1 MEVYIRMKD
10 KCGLENAV
18 THTLLA
24 MTLVYAGGMS
34 AADAANV
41 NEVTGNSASG
51 AIIKEN
57 QTLSDTSLF
66 GWKYDDVTAATGG
79 SVTLNNADIFI
90 GSSLTGLKGVYGG
103 YSAGGASTGNSVSV
117 SGYKHNT
124 PFGNSIIYGGYAGS
138 GAADGNKITFSNSKS
153 SGSLYGGWGKV
164 GDVKNSVVTITDSTI
179 SSNVCGGHTNV
190 GTASNNEVQIT
201 NSEISYV
208 VVGGEIFTESANAN
222 GAATN
227 NKVTLINS
235 SANIAYGGRVGGVFY
250 IATGDTSANGIGDA
264 TSNTLTIESL
274 KSGSAIDLEQIYG
287 GTVIGKGS
295 ANGNKVI
302 LGKTGAG
309 AVSMTDVQRLYG
321 GGSKI
326 GSSSLK
332 GGDANNN
339 TIEIKG
345 NVTLGLSNTS
355 SGGTTIYGGYAAA
368 GEASGNKITVDQ
380 GATVKAYFI
389 YGGNSSSSSDSGLS
403 LTKNNQVII
412 SGDVTVGNSIAGGF
426 ATGKSGVAGSVAQ
439 GNKVEVTVGGK
450 VTGPIRGGISGY
462 GSANENTVNVAGT
475 VTGALVGGW
484 SNNLGSGVGTA
495 NSNTVTVS
503 GTVGDNIMGGY
514 SVKGGADSNRL
525 EITGN
530 VTGYTYGGYAGGSR
544 TTDNASRN
552 TVSIGNGGTVG
563 GNIIG
568 GVSAKGSADNNTVQT
583 QGSGNLGGSVYGGQT
598 TAAAGSAN
606 GNTVELGIGRTVGGV
621 VYGGY
626 AKGDGSTSGSASGN
640 KVIVSGTVNSTATQ
654 YTGTVF
660 GGYALTGTADNNE
673 VTISGGTIA
682 SQVMGGYSS
691 TGAFGSGSA
700 SSNTVKIIN
709 GSTVSSDIYGGYTG
723 MGNANSNSILI
734 ESGTIGGDIYGGHT
748 GYGTANNNSI
758 TIRGAVDMSGRTIYG
773 GDSSSGNAKT
783 GNTLRFEN
791 TGGNIKAIKNIDVLG
806 VSALSDNSKVLTITN
821 GVADD
826 LANTTVKLVASDSGL
841 RVGQQITLVQANS
854 GVIVGTTTLDQATLK
869 KNTNAFISYDFEE
882 VAGLSD
888 KIAVVV
894 TGKEADTANARALA
908 ESRIAGVALLNQS
921 SDLLIDQGFGA
932 VKFNGE
938 DVVKDTYGFAIT
950 GGSSIRY
957 NTGSFVKA
965 NGFSLIA
972 GLAQKTTVDNGV
984 WHWGAFFENGH
995 SNYSTH
1001 NDGVDGA
1008 VRGDGDAT
1016 YNGGG
1021 ILARFDSASGM
1032 YGEASMRA
1040 GSIKNKFGG
1049 FAYNGGIG
1057 SYEDRSTYYGAYLGL
1072 GQQRQLSKNTSLDIY
1087 GKYFY
1092 THQQGSDF
1100 EVLGEQVTTAAVKSS
1115 RMQLGGRLTKQV
1127 TAEVSYY
1134 GGVAWEYEF
1143 DGAADMAVAGADL
1156 AAPSLKGSSGIV
1168 EMGIR
1173 LKPSKTDKITL
1184 DLGAQGHFG
1193 KRRGFSGG
1201 LQINYSF

>member
-1 MEVYIRMKD
+1 
-10 KCGLENAV
+10 
-18 THTLLA
+18 
-24 MTLVYAGGMS
+24 
-34 AADAANV
+34 
-41 NEVTGNSASG
+41 
-51 AIIKEN
+51 
-57 QTLSDTSLF
+57 
-66 GWKYDDVTAATGG
+66 
-79 SVTLNNADIFI
+79 
-90 GSSLTGLKGVYGG
+90 
-103 YSAGGASTGNSVSV
+103 
-117 SGYKHNT
+117 
-124 PFGNSIIYGGYAGS
+124 
-138 GAADGNKITFSNSKS
+138 
-153 SGSLYGGWGKV
+153 
-164 GDVKNSVVTITDSTI
+164 
-179 SSNVCGGHTNV
+179 
-190 GTASNNEVQIT
+190 
-201 NSEISYV
+201 
-208 VVGGEIFTESANAN
+208 
-222 GAATN
+222 
-227 NKVTLINS
+227 
-235 SANIAYGGRVGGVFY
+235 
-250 IATGDTSANGIGDA
+250 
-264 TSNTLTIESL
+264 
-274 KSGSAIDLEQIYG
+274 
-287 GTVIGKGS
+287 
-295 ANGNKVI
+295 
-302 LGKTGAG
+302 
-309 AVSMTDVQRLYG
+309 MTDVQRLYG

-426 ATGKSGVAGSVAQ
+426 ANGKSGVTGSVAQ

-450 VTGPIRGGISGY
+450 VTGAIRGGISAY

-475 VTGALVGGW
+475 VTGMVTGGHA
-484 SNNLGSGVGTA
+484 NGSGNNAGTA
-495 NSNTVTVS
+495 NSNQITVS
-503 GTVGDNIMGGY
+503 GTAGNAVVGGW
-514 SVKGGADSNRL
+514 SVAGSAQANRI
-525 EITGN
+525 EITGTAT
-530 VTGYTYGGYAGGSR
+530 VTGA
-544 TTDNASRN
+544 
-552 TVSIGNGGTVG
+552 
-563 GNIIG
+563 
-568 GVSAKGSADNNTVQT
+568 
-583 QGSGNLGGSVYGGQT
+583 
-598 TAAAGSAN
+598 
-606 GNTVELGIGRTVGGV
+606 
-621 VYGGY
+621 
-626 AKGDGSTSGSASGN
+626 
-640 KVIVSGTVNSTATQ
+640 
-654 YTGTVF
+654 
-660 GGYALTGTADNNE
+660 
-673 VTISGGTIA
+673 
-682 SQVMGGYSS
+682 
-691 TGAFGSGSA
+691 
-700 SSNTVKIIN
+700 
-709 GSTVSSDIYGGYTG
+709 IYGGYTG

-758 TIRGAVDMSGRTIYG
+758 TIRGAVDLSGRTIYG

-806 VSALSDNSKVLTITN
+806 VSALADNSKVLTITN
-821 GVADD
+821 GAADD

-854 GVIVGTTTLDQATLK
+854 GVITGTTILDQATLK
-869 KNTNAFISYDFEE
+869 KNTNAFIRYDFEE

-938 DVVKDTYGFAIT
+938 DVVKDTYGFAIM

-984 WHWGAFFENGH
+984 WHLGAFFENGH

-1021 ILARFDSASGM
+1021 ILARFDSAGGM

-1049 FAYNGGIG
+1049 FAYNGGTG

-1201 LQINYSF
+1201 PQINYSF

>member
-1 MEVYIRMKD
+1 MGRQKELK
-10 KCGLENAV
+10 
-18 THTLLA
+18 LA
-24 MTLVYAGGMS
+24 MVVGCILTSSNAW
-34 AADAANV
+34 AADI
-41 NEVTGNSASG
+41 TGNSSSGSASLS
-51 AIIKEN
+51 N
-57 QTLSDTSLF
+57 QTQNSGGVY
-66 GWKYDDVTAATGG
+66 GWKYDDTSVATGG
-79 SVTLNNADIFI
+79 SVTLTNADVSY
-90 GSSLTGLKGVYGG
+90 SSGGTAPKGVFGGYAANAAAQNNTVSITGTNVSVGFAFANCSIYGG
-103 YSAGGASTGNSVSV
+103 YS
-117 SGYKHNT
+117 
-124 PFGNSIIYGGYAGS
+124 GS
-138 GAADGNKITFSNSKS
+138 GTAAGNTVTLTNAKDTS
-153 SGSLYGGWGKV
+153 SYGGWAVAGDAANNRIIISGGTGTSATGGHSNAGAASGNNVKV
-164 GDVKNSVVTITDSTI
+164 TDS
-179 SSNVCGGHTNV
+179 
-190 GTASNNEVQIT
+190 EIT
-201 NSEISYV
+201 YR
-208 VVGGEIFTESANAN
+208 VVGGEIFTDGAVATGSASGNSVELVN
-222 GAATN
+222 SVTN
-227 NKVTLINS
+227 TVH
-235 SANIAYGGRVGGVFY
+235 GGRVGGVWY
-250 IATGDTSANGIGDA
+250 VNSDDSSASAKGDA
-264 TSNTLTIESL
+264 TNNTVTIESL
-274 KSGSAIDLEQIYG
+274 KTSAGSVKLEYVYG
-287 GTVIGKGS
+287 GTVVGQGS

-309 AVSMTDVQRLYG
+309 TVSMTDVKQLYG
-321 GGSKI
+321 GGAI
-326 GSSSLK
+326 NGSSSLK
-332 GGDANNN
+332 GGTANNN

-345 NVTLGLSNTS
+345 NVTLGLTNTGQ
-355 SGGTTIYGGYAAA
+355 GGTTILGGSAFA

-380 GATVKAYFI
+380 GATVKAYYI
-389 YGGNSSSSSDSGLS
+389 YGGYSDKKAASGIS
-403 LTKNNQVII
+403 QAKNNQVII
-412 SGDVTVGNSIAGGF
+412 SGDVTVGNSISGGF
-426 ATGKSGVAGSVAQ
+426 ASGKSGTAGSVAQ
-439 GNKVEVTVGGK
+439 GNKIEVTVGGK
-450 VTGPIRGGISGY
+450 VTGAIRGGISGY

-475 VTGALVGGW
+475 VTGMVTGGHA
-484 SNNLGSGVGTA
+484 NGSGNNAGTA
-495 NSNTVTVS
+495 NSNQITVS
-503 GTVGDNIMGGY
+503 GTAGDAVVGGWSVGG
-514 SVKGGADSNRL
+514 SAQANRI
-525 EITGN
+525 EITGTAT
-530 VTGYTYGGYAGGSR
+530 VTGAIYGGYAGG
-544 TTDNASRN
+544 
-552 TVSIGNGGTVG
+552 G
-563 GNIIG
+563 
-568 GVSAKGSADNNTVQT
+568 
-583 QGSGNLGGSVYGGQT
+583 
-598 TAAAGSAN
+598 
-606 GNTVELGIGRTVGGV
+606 
-621 VYGGY
+621 
-626 AKGDGSTSGSASGN
+626 
-640 KVIVSGTVNSTATQ
+640 
-654 YTGTVF
+654 
-660 GGYALTGTADNNE
+660 
-673 VTISGGTIA
+673 
-682 SQVMGGYSS
+682 
-691 TGAFGSGSA
+691 
-700 SSNTVKIIN
+700 SSNV
-709 GSTVSSDIYGGYTG
+709 D
-723 MGNANSNSILI
+723 SNSILI
-734 ESGTIGGDIYGGHT
+734 EGSSIGGDIYGGYT
-748 GYGTANNNSI
+748 AGSGNANNNSI
-758 TIRGAVDMSGRTIYG
+758 TIRGAVDLSNRTIYG
-773 GDSSSGNAKT
+773 GSSNSGNAKT

-806 VSALSDNSKVLTITN
+806 VSALSDNSKALTITN
-821 GVADD
+821 GAADD
-826 LANTTVKLVASDSGL
+826 LANTTVRLIAADDGL
-841 RVGQQITLVQANS
+841 QVGKQITLLTANA
-854 GVIVGTTTLDQATLK
+854 GVITNSTALDQSSLK
-869 KNTNAFISYDFEE
+869 KSSNKFISYDFEE
-882 VAGLSD
+882 VKGQSD
-888 KIAVVV
+888 KIVVTV

-908 ESRIAGVALLNQS
+908 ESRAAGVALLNQS

-1021 ILARFDSASGM
+1021 ILARFESAGGM

-1127 TAEVSYY
+1127 TADVSYY

>member
-1 MEVYIRMKD
+1 MGRQKELK
-10 KCGLENAV
+10 
-18 THTLLA
+18 LA
-24 MTLVYAGGMS
+24 MVVGCILTSSNAW
-34 AADAANV
+34 AADI
-41 NEVTGNSASG
+41 TGNSSSGSASLS
-51 AIIKEN
+51 N
-57 QTLSDTSLF
+57 QTQNSGGVY
-66 GWKYDDVTAATGG
+66 GWKYDDTSAATGG
-79 SVTLNNADIFI
+79 SVTLTNADVSYSS
-90 GSSLTGLKGVYGG
+90 GSSASPKGVFGG
-103 YSAGGASTGNSVSV
+103 YAANAAAQNNTVSITGTVASGGYAFANCS
-117 SGYKHNT
+117 
-124 PFGNSIIYGGYAGS
+124 IYGGYAGS
-138 GAADGNKITFSNSKS
+138 GTAAGNTVTLTNAKDTS
-153 SGSLYGGWGKV
+153 SYGGWAVAGDAANNKIIISGGTGTSATGGHSNAGAASGNNVKV
-164 GDVKNSVVTITDSTI
+164 TDS
-179 SSNVCGGHTNV
+179 
-190 GTASNNEVQIT
+190 
-201 NSEISYV
+201 EIEYR
-208 VVGGEIFTESANAN
+208 VVGGEIFTGSAP
-222 GAATN
+222 GTTATGSASGN
-227 NKVTLINS
+227 SIEIVNSVTNTVH
-235 SANIAYGGRVGGVFY
+235 GGRVGGVFY
-250 IATGDTSANGIGDA
+250 IATGDTNASAKGDA
-264 TSNTLTIESL
+264 ANNTVTIESL
-274 KSGSAIDLEQIYG
+274 KTSTGSVKLEYVYG
-287 GTVIGKGS
+287 GTVVGQGS

-309 AVSMTDVQRLYG
+309 TVSMTDVKQLYG

-426 ATGKSGVAGSVAQ
+426 ANGKSGVTGSVAQ

-450 VTGPIRGGISGY
+450 VTGAIRGGISAY

-475 VTGALVGGW
+475 VTGMVTGGHA
-484 SNNLGSGVGTA
+484 NGSGNNAGTA
-495 NSNTVTVS
+495 NSNQITVS
-503 GTVGDNIMGGY
+503 GTAGNAVVGGWSAAG
-514 SVKGGADSNRL
+514 SAQANRI
-525 EITGN
+525 EITGTAT
-530 VTGYTYGGYAGGSR
+530 VTGTIYGGYAGG
-544 TTDNASRN
+544 
-552 TVSIGNGGTVG
+552 G
-563 GNIIG
+563 
-568 GVSAKGSADNNTVQT
+568 
-583 QGSGNLGGSVYGGQT
+583 
-598 TAAAGSAN
+598 
-606 GNTVELGIGRTVGGV
+606 
-621 VYGGY
+621 
-626 AKGDGSTSGSASGN
+626 
-640 KVIVSGTVNSTATQ
+640 
-654 YTGTVF
+654 
-660 GGYALTGTADNNE
+660 
-673 VTISGGTIA
+673 
-682 SQVMGGYSS
+682 
-691 TGAFGSGSA
+691 
-700 SSNTVKIIN
+700 SSNV
-709 GSTVSSDIYGGYTG
+709 D
-723 MGNANSNSILI
+723 SNSILI
-734 ESGTIGGDIYGGHT
+734 ESGTIGGDIYGGYNA
-748 GYGTANNNSI
+748 GSGNANNNSI
-758 TIRGAVDMSGRTIYG
+758 TIRGAVDLSNRTIYG
-773 GDSSSGNAKT
+773 GSSSSGNAKT

-806 VSALSDNSKVLTITN
+806 VSALADNSKALTITN
-821 GVADD
+821 GAADD

-854 GVIVGTTTLDQATLK
+854 GVITSTTILDQATLK
-869 KNTNAFISYDFEE
+869 KNTNAFIRYDFEE

-938 DVVKDTYGFAIT
+938 GVAKDTYGFAIM

-984 WHWGAFFENGH
+984 WHLGAFFENGH

-1115 RMQLGGRLTKQV
+1115 RMQIGGRLTKQV
-1127 TAEVSYY
+1127 TADVSYY

-1173 LKPSKTDKITL
+1173 LKPSKTGKITL

>member
-1 MEVYIRMKD
+1 MGKKMGRQKELK
-10 KCGLENAV
+10 
-18 THTLLA
+18 LA
-24 MTLVYAGGMS
+24 MVVGCILTSSNAW
-34 AADAANV
+34 AADI
-41 NEVTGNSASG
+41 TGNSSSGSASLS
-51 AIIKEN
+51 N
-57 QTLSDTSLF
+57 QTQNSGGVYGL
-66 GWKYDDVTAATGG
+66 KYDDTSAATGG
-79 SVTLNNADIFI
+79 SVTLTNADVSY
-90 GSSLTGLKGVYGG
+90 GSGGTAPKGVFGG
-103 YSAGGASTGNSVSV
+103 YAANAAAQNNTVSITGTNVSV
-117 SGYKHNT
+117 GYAFANC
-124 PFGNSIIYGGYAGS
+124 SIYGGYAGS
-138 GAADGNKITFSNSKS
+138 GTAAGNTVTLTNAKDTS
-153 SGSLYGGWGKV
+153 SYGGWAVAGDAANNKIIISGGTGTSATGGHSNAGAASGNNVKV
-164 GDVKNSVVTITDSTI
+164 TDS
-179 SSNVCGGHTNV
+179 
-190 GTASNNEVQIT
+190 
-201 NSEISYV
+201 EIEYR
-208 VVGGEIFTESANAN
+208 VVGGEIFTGSAP
-222 GAATN
+222 GTTATGSASGN
-227 NKVTLINS
+227 SIELVNSVTNTV
-235 SANIAYGGRVGGVFY
+235 YGGRVGGTFDVS
-250 IATGDTSANGIGDA
+250 TGDSSAVAEGDV
-264 TSNTLTIESL
+264 TNNTVTIESL
-274 KSGSAIDLEQIYG
+274 KTNAGSVKLEQVYG

-426 ATGKSGVAGSVAQ
+426 ANGKSGVTGSVAQ

-450 VTGPIRGGISGY
+450 VTGAIRGGISAY

-475 VTGALVGGW
+475 VTGMVTGGHA
-484 SNNLGSGVGTA
+484 NGSGNNAGTA
-495 NSNTVTVS
+495 NSNQITVS
-503 GTVGDNIMGGY
+503 GTAGNAVVGGW
-514 SVKGGADSNRL
+514 SVAGSAQANRI
-525 EITGN
+525 EITGTAT
-530 VTGYTYGGYAGGSR
+530 VTGAIYGGYAGG
-544 TTDNASRN
+544 
-552 TVSIGNGGTVG
+552 G
-563 GNIIG
+563 
-568 GVSAKGSADNNTVQT
+568 
-583 QGSGNLGGSVYGGQT
+583 
-598 TAAAGSAN
+598 
-606 GNTVELGIGRTVGGV
+606 
-621 VYGGY
+621 
-626 AKGDGSTSGSASGN
+626 
-640 KVIVSGTVNSTATQ
+640 
-654 YTGTVF
+654 
-660 GGYALTGTADNNE
+660 
-673 VTISGGTIA
+673 
-682 SQVMGGYSS
+682 
-691 TGAFGSGSA
+691 
-700 SSNTVKIIN
+700 SSNV
-709 GSTVSSDIYGGYTG
+709 D
-723 MGNANSNSILI
+723 SNSILI
-734 ESGTIGGDIYGGHT
+734 ESGTIGGDIYGGYT
-748 GYGTANNNSI
+748 GGSGNANNNSI
-758 TIRGAVDMSGRTIYG
+758 TIRGAVDLSNRTIYG
-773 GDSSSGNAKT
+773 GSSSSGNAKT

-806 VSALSDNSKVLTITN
+806 VSALADNSKVLTITN
-821 GVADD
+821 GTSGD
-826 LANTTVKLVASDSGL
+826 LANTTVRLIAADDGL
-841 RVGQQITLVQANS
+841 QVGKQITLLTANS
-854 GVIVGTTTLDQATLK
+854 DVITNTTALDQSSLK
-869 KNTNAFISYDFEE
+869 KSSNKFISYDFEE
-882 VAGLSD
+882 VKGLSNQ
-888 KIAVVV
+888 IAVTV

-908 ESRIAGVALLNQS
+908 ESRAAGVALLNQS

-938 DVVKDTYGFAIT
+938 GVAKDTYGFAIM

-984 WHWGAFFENGH
+984 WHLGAFFENGH

-1115 RMQLGGRLTKQV
+1115 RMQIGGRLTKQV
-1127 TAEVSYY
+1127 TADVSYY

>member
-1 MEVYIRMKD
+1 MKD

-1057 SYEDRSTYYGAYLGL
+1057 SYDDRSTYYGAYLGL

>member
-1 MEVYIRMKD
+1 MGRQKELK
-10 KCGLENAV
+10 
-18 THTLLA
+18 LA
-24 MTLVYAGGMS
+24 MVVGCILTSSNAW
-34 AADAANV
+34 AADI
-41 NEVTGNSASG
+41 TGNSSSGSASLS
-51 AIIKEN
+51 N
-57 QTLSDTSLF
+57 QTQNSGGVY
-66 GWKYDDVTAATGG
+66 GWKYDDTSAATGG
-79 SVTLNNADIFI
+79 SVTLTNADVSYSS
-90 GSSLTGLKGVYGG
+90 GSSASPKGV
-103 YSAGGASTGNSVSV
+103 
-117 SGYKHNT
+117 
-124 PFGNSIIYGGYAGS
+124 FGGYAANNKIIISGGTGTS
-138 GAADGNKITFSNSKS
+138 ATGGHSNAGAASGNNV
-153 SGSLYGGWGKV
+153 KV
-164 GDVKNSVVTITDSTI
+164 TDS
-179 SSNVCGGHTNV
+179 
-190 GTASNNEVQIT
+190 
-201 NSEISYV
+201 EIEYR
-208 VVGGEIFTESANAN
+208 VVGGEIFTGSAPETT
-222 GAATN
+222 ATGSASGN
-227 NKVTLINS
+227 SIEIVNSVTNTV
-235 SANIAYGGRVGGVFY
+235 YGGRVGGTFDVS
-250 IATGDTSANGIGDA
+250 TGDSSAVAEGDA
-264 TSNTLTIESL
+264 TNNTVTIESL
-274 KSGSAIDLEQIYG
+274 KTSAGSVKLEQVYG

-426 ATGKSGVAGSVAQ
+426 ANGKSGVTGSVAQ

-450 VTGPIRGGISGY
+450 VTGAIRGGISAY

-495 NSNTVTVS
+495 NSNTV
-503 GTVGDNIMGGY
+503 
-514 SVKGGADSNRL
+514 
-525 EITGN
+525 
-530 VTGYTYGGYAGGSR
+530 
-544 TTDNASRN
+544 
-552 TVSIGNGGTVG
+552 SIGNGGTVG
-563 GNIIG
+563 DNVIG
-568 GVSAKGSADNNTVQT
+568 GVSVKGNADNNTVQI

-606 GNTVELGIGRTVGGV
+606 GNTVELSTGRTVGGV

-660 GGYALTGTADNNE
+660 GGYALTGVADNNE

-682 SQVMGGYSS
+682 SQVIGGYSS
-691 TGAFGSGSA
+691 TGNFSSGSA

-758 TIRGAVDMSGRTIYG
+758 TIRGAVDLSGRTIYG

-806 VSALSDNSKVLTITN
+806 VSALADNSKVLTITN

-938 DVVKDTYGFAIT
+938 GVVKDTYGFATT

-957 NTGSFVKA
+957 NTGSFVKT

-1021 ILARFDSASGM
+1021 ILARFDSAGGM
-1032 YGEASMRA
+1032 YGEASMRS

-1049 FAYNGGIG
+1049 FAYNGGTG

>member
-1 MEVYIRMKD
+1 MGRQKELK
-10 KCGLENAV
+10 
-18 THTLLA
+18 LA
-24 MTLVYAGGMS
+24 MVVGCILTSSNAW
-34 AADAANV
+34 AADI
-41 NEVTGNSASG
+41 TGNSSSGSASLS
-51 AIIKEN
+51 N
-57 QTLSDTSLF
+57 QTQNSGGVY
-66 GWKYDDVTAATGG
+66 GWKYDDTSAATGG
-79 SVTLNNADIFI
+79 SVTLTNADVSY
-90 GSSLTGLKGVYGG
+90 SSSSSASPKGVFGG
-103 YSAGGASTGNSVSV
+103 YAANAAAQNNTVSITGTVASGGYAFANCS
-117 SGYKHNT
+117 
-124 PFGNSIIYGGYAGS
+124 IYGGYAGS
-138 GAADGNKITFSNSKS
+138 GTAAGNTVTLTNAKDTS
-153 SGSLYGGWGKV
+153 SYGGWAVAGDAANNRITISGGTGTSATGGHSNAGAASGNNVKV
-164 GDVKNSVVTITDSTI
+164 TDS
-179 SSNVCGGHTNV
+179 
-190 GTASNNEVQIT
+190 
-201 NSEISYV
+201 EIEYR
-208 VVGGEIFTESANAN
+208 VVGGEIFTDGAVATGSASGNSIELVN
-222 GAATN
+222 SVTN
-227 NKVTLINS
+227 TVH
-235 SANIAYGGRVGGVFY
+235 GGRVGGTFDVS
-250 IATGDTSANGIGDA
+250 TGDSSAVAEGDA
-264 TSNTLTIESL
+264 TNNTVTIESL
-274 KSGSAIDLEQIYG
+274 KTSAGSVKLEQVYG

-450 VTGPIRGGISGY
+450 VTGAIRGGISAY

-475 VTGALVGGW
+475 VTGMVTGGHA
-484 SNNLGSGVGTA
+484 NGSGNNAGTA
-495 NSNTVTVS
+495 NSNQITVS
-503 GTVGDNIMGGY
+503 GTAGNAVVGGW
-514 SVKGGADSNRL
+514 SVAGSAQANRI
-525 EITGN
+525 EITG
-530 VTGYTYGGYAGGSR
+530 
-544 TTDNASRN
+544 
-552 TVSIGNGGTVG
+552 
-563 GNIIG
+563 
-568 GVSAKGSADNNTVQT
+568 
-583 QGSGNLGGSVYGGQT
+583 
-598 TAAAGSAN
+598 TA
-606 GNTVELGIGRTVGGV
+606 
-621 VYGGY
+621 
-626 AKGDGSTSGSASGN
+626 
-640 KVIVSGTVNSTATQ
+640 
-654 YTGTVF
+654 
-660 GGYALTGTADNNE
+660 
-673 VTISGGTIA
+673 
-682 SQVMGGYSS
+682 
-691 TGAFGSGSA
+691 
-700 SSNTVKIIN
+700 
-709 GSTVSSDIYGGYTG
+709 TVSSDIYGGYTG

-758 TIRGAVDMSGRTIYG
+758 TIRGAVNLSGRTIYG
-773 GDSSSGNAKT
+773 GSSNSGNAKT

-806 VSALSDNSKVLTITN
+806 VSALADNSKALTITN
-821 GVADD
+821 GAADD
-826 LANTTVKLVASDSGL
+826 LANTTVRLIAADDGL
-841 RVGQQITLVQANS
+841 QVGKQITLLTANA
-854 GVIVGTTTLDQATLK
+854 GVITNSTALDQSSLK
-869 KNTNAFISYDFEE
+869 KSSNKFISYDFEE
-882 VAGLSD
+882 VKGQSD
-888 KIAVVV
+888 KIVVTV

-908 ESRIAGVALLNQS
+908 ESRAAGVALLNQS

-1021 ILARFDSASGM
+1021 ILARFDSAGGM

-1049 FAYNGGIG
+1049 FAYNGGTG

-1115 RMQLGGRLTKQV
+1115 RMQIGGRLTKQV

-1143 DGAADMAVAGADL
+1143 NGAADMAVAGADL

-1173 LKPSKTDKITL
+1173 LKPSKTGKITL

>member
-1 MEVYIRMKD
+1 MGRQKELK
-10 KCGLENAV
+10 
-18 THTLLA
+18 LA
-24 MTLVYAGGMS
+24 MVVGCILTSSNAW
-34 AADAANV
+34 AADI
-41 NEVTGNSASG
+41 TGNSSSGSASLS
-51 AIIKEN
+51 N
-57 QTLSDTSLF
+57 QMQNSGGVY
-66 GWKYDDVTAATGG
+66 GWKYDDTSAATGG
-79 SVTLNNADIFI
+79 SVTLTNADVSYSS
-90 GSSLTGLKGVYGG
+90 GSSASPKGVFGG
-103 YSAGGASTGNSVSV
+103 YAANAAAQNNTVSITGTVASGGYAFANCS
-117 SGYKHNT
+117 
-124 PFGNSIIYGGYAGS
+124 IYGGYAGS
-138 GAADGNKITFSNSKS
+138 GTAAGNTVTLTNAKDTS
-153 SGSLYGGWGKV
+153 SYGGWAVAGDAANNKIIISGGTGTSATGGHSNAGAASGNNVKV
-164 GDVKNSVVTITDSTI
+164 TDS
-179 SSNVCGGHTNV
+179 
-190 GTASNNEVQIT
+190 
-201 NSEISYV
+201 EIEYR
-208 VVGGEIFTESANAN
+208 VVGGEIFTGSAP
-222 GAATN
+222 GTTATGSASGN
-227 NKVTLINS
+227 SIELVNSVTNTV
-235 SANIAYGGRVGGVFY
+235 YGGRVGGTFDVS
-250 IATGDTSANGIGDA
+250 TGDSSAVAEGDA
-264 TSNTLTIESL
+264 TNNTVTIESL
-274 KSGSAIDLEQIYG
+274 KTSAGSVKLEQVYG

-450 VTGPIRGGISGY
+450 VTGAIRGGISAY

-503 GTVGDNIMGGY
+503 GTAGDNVMGGY
-514 SVKGGADSNRL
+514 SLKGGADSNRL
-525 EITGN
+525 EITGS

-544 TTDNASRN
+544 TTDNASQN
-552 TVSIGNGGTVG
+552 TVSIGNSGTVG
-563 GNIIG
+563 DNVIG
-568 GVSAKGSADNNTVQT
+568 GVSVKGNADNNTVQI

-606 GNTVELGIGRTVGGV
+606 GNTVELSTGRTVGGV

-660 GGYALTGTADNNE
+660 GGYALTGTADSNE

-691 TGAFGSGSA
+691 TGTFGSGSA

-723 MGNANSNSILI
+723 MGNAN
-734 ESGTIGGDIYGGHT
+734 
-748 GYGTANNNSI
+748 NNSI
-758 TIRGAVDMSGRTIYG
+758 TIRGAVDLSGRTIYG

-806 VSALSDNSKVLTITN
+806 VSALADNSKVLTITN
-821 GVADD
+821 GAADD
-826 LANTTVKLVASDSGL
+826 LANTTVRLIAADDGL
-841 RVGQQITLVQANS
+841 QVGKQITLVQANS

-938 DVVKDTYGFAIT
+938 GVVKDTYGFATT

-984 WHWGAFFENGH
+984 WHLGAFFENGH

-1021 ILARFDSASGM
+1021 ILARFDSAGGM

-1049 FAYNGGIG
+1049 FAYNGGTG
-1057 SYEDRSTYYGAYLGL
+1057 SYEDCSTYYGAYLGL

-1173 LKPSKTDKITL
+1173 LKHSKTDKITL

>member
-1 MEVYIRMKD
+1 MKD

-66 GWKYDDVTAATGG
+66 GWKYDDGTAATGG

-235 SANIAYGGRVGGVFY
+235 SANIAYGGRVGGTFY

-287 GTVIGKGS
+287 GTVVGQGS

-321 GGSKI
+321 GGVKS
-326 GSSSLK
+326 GSGGLK

-450 VTGPIRGGISGY
+450 VTGAIRGGISAY

-475 VTGALVGGW
+475 VTGMVTGGHA
-484 SNNLGSGVGTA
+484 NGSGNNAGTA
-495 NSNTVTVS
+495 NSNQITVS
-503 GTVGDNIMGGY
+503 GTAGNAVVGGWSAAG
-514 SVKGGADSNRL
+514 SAQANRI
-525 EITGN
+525 EITGTAT
-530 VTGYTYGGYAGGSR
+530 VTGAIYGGYAGG
-544 TTDNASRN
+544 
-552 TVSIGNGGTVG
+552 G
-563 GNIIG
+563 
-568 GVSAKGSADNNTVQT
+568 
-583 QGSGNLGGSVYGGQT
+583 
-598 TAAAGSAN
+598 
-606 GNTVELGIGRTVGGV
+606 
-621 VYGGY
+621 
-626 AKGDGSTSGSASGN
+626 
-640 KVIVSGTVNSTATQ
+640 
-654 YTGTVF
+654 
-660 GGYALTGTADNNE
+660 
-673 VTISGGTIA
+673 
-682 SQVMGGYSS
+682 
-691 TGAFGSGSA
+691 
-700 SSNTVKIIN
+700 SSNV
-709 GSTVSSDIYGGYTG
+709 D
-723 MGNANSNSILI
+723 SNSILI
-734 ESGTIGGDIYGGHT
+734 ESGTIGGDIYGGYT
-748 GYGTANNNSI
+748 GGSGNANNNSI
-758 TIRGAVDMSGRTIYG
+758 TIRGAVNLSGRTIYG
-773 GDSSSGNAKT
+773 GSSNSGNAKT

-806 VSALSDNSKVLTITN
+806 VSALSDNSKALTITN
-821 GVADD
+821 GAADD
-826 LANTTVKLVASDSGL
+826 LANTTVRLIAADDGL
-841 RVGQQITLVQANS
+841 QVGKQITLLTANA
-854 GVIVGTTTLDQATLK
+854 GVITNSTALDQSSLK
-869 KNTNAFISYDFEE
+869 KSSNKFISYDFEE
-882 VAGLSD
+882 VKGQSD
-888 KIAVVV
+888 KIVVTV

-908 ESRIAGVALLNQS
+908 ESRAAGVALLNQS

-972 GLAQKTTVDNGV
+972 GLVQKTTVDNGV

-1021 ILARFDSASGM
+1021 ILARFDSAGGM

-1049 FAYNGGIG
+1049 FAYNGGTG

>member
-1 MEVYIRMKD
+1 MGKKMGRQKELK
-10 KCGLENAV
+10 
-18 THTLLA
+18 LA
-24 MTLVYAGGMS
+24 MVVGCILTSSNAW
-34 AADAANV
+34 AADI
-41 NEVTGNSASG
+41 TGNSSSGSASLS
-51 AIIKEN
+51 N
-57 QTLSDTSLF
+57 QTQNSGGVY
-66 GWKYDDVTAATGG
+66 GWKYDDTSAATGG
-79 SVTLNNADIFI
+79 SVTLTNADVSYSS
-90 GSSLTGLKGVYGG
+90 GSSASPKGVFGG
-103 YSAGGASTGNSVSV
+103 YAANAAAQNNTVSITGTVASGGYAFANCS
-117 SGYKHNT
+117 
-124 PFGNSIIYGGYAGS
+124 IYGGYAGS
-138 GAADGNKITFSNSKS
+138 GTAAGNTVTLTNAKDTS
-153 SGSLYGGWGKV
+153 SYGGWAVAGDAANNKIIISGGTGTSATSGHSNAGAASGNNVKV
-164 GDVKNSVVTITDSTI
+164 TDS
-179 SSNVCGGHTNV
+179 
-190 GTASNNEVQIT
+190 
-201 NSEISYV
+201 EIEYR
-208 VVGGEIFTESANAN
+208 VVGGEIFTGSAP
-222 GAATN
+222 GTTATGSASGN
-227 NKVTLINS
+227 SIELVNSVTNTV
-235 SANIAYGGRVGGVFY
+235 YGGRVGGTFDVS
-250 IATGDTSANGIGDA
+250 TGD
-264 TSNTLTIESL
+264 
-274 KSGSAIDLEQIYG
+274 
-287 GTVIGKGS
+287 
-295 ANGNKVI
+295 
-302 LGKTGAG
+302 
-309 AVSMTDVQRLYG
+309 
-321 GGSKI
+321 
-326 GSSSLK
+326 SSVVAE
-332 GGDANNN
+332 GDANNN

-450 VTGPIRGGISGY
+450 VTGAIRGGISAY

-503 GTVGDNIMGGY
+503 GTAGDN
-514 SVKGGADSNRL
+514 V
-525 EITGN
+525 
-530 VTGYTYGGYAGGSR
+530 
-544 TTDNASRN
+544 
-552 TVSIGNGGTVG
+552 
-563 GNIIG
+563 IG
-568 GVSAKGSADNNTVQT
+568 GVSVKGNADNNTVQI

-606 GNTVELGIGRTVGGV
+606 GNTVELSTGRTVGGV

-640 KVIVSGTVNSTATQ
+640 KVIVSGTVNSTVTQ

-682 SQVMGGYSS
+682 AQVMGGYSS
-691 TGAFGSGSA
+691 TGTFGSGSA

-734 ESGTIGGDIYGGHT
+734 ESGTIGGDIYGGNT

-758 TIRGAVDMSGRTIYG
+758 TIRGAVNLSGRTIYG
-773 GDSSSGNAKT
+773 GSSSSGNAKT
-783 GNTLRFEN
+783 GNTLHFEN

-806 VSALSDNSKVLTITN
+806 VSALADNSKALTITN
-821 GVADD
+821 GAADD
-826 LANTTVKLVASDSGL
+826 LANTTVRLIAADDGL
-841 RVGQQITLVQANS
+841 QVGKQITLLTANA
-854 GVIVGTTTLDQATLK
+854 GVITNSTALDQSSLK
-869 KNTNAFISYDFEE
+869 KSSNKFISYDFEE
-882 VAGLSD
+882 VKGQSD
-888 KIAVVV
+888 KIVVTV

-908 ESRIAGVALLNQS
+908 ESRAAGVALLNQS

-1021 ILARFDSASGM
+1021 ILARFDSAGGM

-1049 FAYNGGIG
+1049 FAYNGGTG

-1115 RMQLGGRLTKQV
+1115 RMQIGGRLTKQV
-1127 TAEVSYY
+1127 TADVSYY

-1173 LKPSKTDKITL
+1173 LKPSKTGKITL

>member
-1 MEVYIRMKD
+1 MGRQKELK
-10 KCGLENAV
+10 
-18 THTLLA
+18 LA
-24 MTLVYAGGMS
+24 MVVGCILTSSNAW
-34 AADAANV
+34 AADI
-41 NEVTGNSASG
+41 TGNSSSGSAS
-51 AIIKEN
+51 
-57 QTLSDTSLF
+57 LSNRTQNNGGVY
-66 GWKYDDVTAATGG
+66 GWKYDDTSAATGG
-79 SVTLNNADIFI
+79 SVTLTNADVSYSP
-90 GSSLTGLKGVYGG
+90 GGTAPKGVFGG
-103 YSAGGASTGNSVSV
+103 YAANAAAQNNTVSITGTVASGGYAFANCS
-117 SGYKHNT
+117 
-124 PFGNSIIYGGYAGS
+124 IYGGYAGS
-138 GAADGNKITFSNSKS
+138 GTAAGNTVTLTNAKDTS
-153 SGSLYGGWGKV
+153 SYGGWAVAGDAAANNKIIISGGTGTSATGGHSNAGAASGNNVKV
-164 GDVKNSVVTITDSTI
+164 TDS
-179 SSNVCGGHTNV
+179 
-190 GTASNNEVQIT
+190 
-201 NSEISYV
+201 EIEYR
-208 VVGGEIFTESANAN
+208 VVGGEIFTGSAP
-222 GAATN
+222 GTTATGSASGN
-227 NKVTLINS
+227 SIEIVNSVTNTV
-235 SANIAYGGRVGGVFY
+235 YGGRVGGTFDVS
-250 IATGDTSANGIGDA
+250 TGDSSAVAEGDA
-264 TSNTLTIESL
+264 TNNTVTIESL
-274 KSGSAIDLEQIYG
+274 KTSAGSVKLEQVYG

-326 GSSSLK
+326 GNSSLK

-355 SGGTTIYGGYAAA
+355 SGGTKILGGSAFA
-368 GEASGNKITVDQ
+368 GEASDNKITVDQ
-380 GATVKAYFI
+380 GATVKAYYI
-389 YGGNSSSSSDSGLS
+389 YGGYSDKNAVNGIS
-403 LTKNNQVII
+403 LAKNNQIII
-412 SGDVTVGNSIAGGF
+412 SGDVTVGNSISGGF
-426 ATGKSGVAGSVAQ
+426 ASGKSGTAGSVAQ

-450 VTGPIRGGISGY
+450 VTGAIRGGISGY

-475 VTGALVGGW
+475 VTGMVTGGHAND
-484 SNNLGSGVGTA
+484 SGNNAGTA
-495 NSNTVTVS
+495 NSNQITVS
-503 GTVGDNIMGGY
+503 GTAGDAVVGGWSVGG
-514 SVKGGADSNRL
+514 SAQANRI
-525 EITGN
+525 EITGTAT
-530 VTGYTYGGYAGGSR
+530 VTGAIYGGYAGG
-544 TTDNASRN
+544 
-552 TVSIGNGGTVG
+552 G
-563 GNIIG
+563 
-568 GVSAKGSADNNTVQT
+568 
-583 QGSGNLGGSVYGGQT
+583 
-598 TAAAGSAN
+598 
-606 GNTVELGIGRTVGGV
+606 
-621 VYGGY
+621 
-626 AKGDGSTSGSASGN
+626 
-640 KVIVSGTVNSTATQ
+640 
-654 YTGTVF
+654 
-660 GGYALTGTADNNE
+660 
-673 VTISGGTIA
+673 
-682 SQVMGGYSS
+682 
-691 TGAFGSGSA
+691 
-700 SSNTVKIIN
+700 SSNV
-709 GSTVSSDIYGGYTG
+709 D
-723 MGNANSNSILI
+723 SNSILI
-734 ESGTIGGDIYGGHT
+734 EGSSIGGDIYGGYT
-748 GYGTANNNSI
+748 AGSGNANNNSI
-758 TIRGAVDMSGRTIYG
+758 TIRGAVNLSGRTIYG
-773 GDSSSGNAKT
+773 GSSSSGNAKT

-806 VSALSDNSKVLTITN
+806 VSALSDNSKALTITN
-821 GVADD
+821 GAADD
-826 LANTTVKLVASDSGL
+826 LANTTVRLIAADDGL
-841 RVGQQITLVQANS
+841 QVGKQITLLTANS
-854 GVIVGTTTLDQATLK
+854 DVITNTTALDQSSLK
-869 KNTNAFISYDFEE
+869 KSSNKFISYDFEE
-882 VAGLSD
+882 VKGQSD
-888 KIAVVV
+888 KIVVTV

-908 ESRIAGVALLNQS
+908 ESRAAGVALLNQS

-938 DVVKDTYGFAIT
+938 DVVKDTYGFATT

-1021 ILARFDSASGM
+1021 ILARFDSAGGM

-1049 FAYNGGIG
+1049 FAYNGGTG
-1057 SYEDRSTYYGAYLGL
+1057 SYEDRSTYYGAYLGM

-1127 TAEVSYY
+1127 TADVSYY

>member
-1 MEVYIRMKD
+1 MGRQKELK
-10 KCGLENAV
+10 
-18 THTLLA
+18 LA
-24 MTLVYAGGMS
+24 MVVGCILTSSNAW
-34 AADAANV
+34 AADI
-41 NEVTGNSASG
+41 TGNNSSGSASLS
-51 AIIKEN
+51 N
-57 QTLSDTSLF
+57 QTQNSGGVY
-66 GWKYDDVTAATGG
+66 GWKYDDTSAATGG
-79 SVTLNNADIFI
+79 SVTLTNADVSYSS
-90 GSSLTGLKGVYGG
+90 GSSASPKGVFGG
-103 YSAGGASTGNSVSV
+103 YAANAAAQNNTVSITGTVASGGYAFANCS
-117 SGYKHNT
+117 
-124 PFGNSIIYGGYAGS
+124 IYGGYAGT
-138 GAADGNKITFSNSKS
+138 GAAEGNTVTLTNAKDTS
-153 SGSLYGGWGKV
+153 SYGGWAVAGDAANNRITISGGTGTSATGGHSNAGAASGNNVKV
-164 GDVKNSVVTITDSTI
+164 TDS
-179 SSNVCGGHTNV
+179 
-190 GTASNNEVQIT
+190 
-201 NSEISYV
+201 EIEYR
-208 VVGGEIFTESANAN
+208 VVGGEIFTGSAP
-222 GAATN
+222 GTTATGSASGN
-227 NKVTLINS
+227 SIELVNSVTNTV
-235 SANIAYGGRVGGVFY
+235 YGGRVGGTFDVS
-250 IATGDTSANGIGDA
+250 TGDSSAVAEGDA
-264 TSNTLTIESL
+264 TNNTVTIESL
-274 KSGSAIDLEQIYG
+274 KTSTGSVKLEYVYG
-287 GTVIGKGS
+287 GTGVGQGS

-309 AVSMTDVQRLYG
+309 TVSMTDVKQLYG
-321 GGSKI
+321 GGVKS
-326 GSSSLK
+326 GSGGLK

-355 SGGTTIYGGYAAA
+355 SGGTKILGGSAFA

-380 GATVKAYFI
+380 GATVKAYYI
-389 YGGNSSSSSDSGLS
+389 YGGYSDKNAVNGIS
-403 LTKNNQVII
+403 LAKNNQIII
-412 SGDVTVGNSIAGGF
+412 SGDVTVGNSISGGF
-426 ATGKSGVAGSVAQ
+426 ASGKSDTAGSVAQ
-439 GNKVEVTVGGK
+439 GNKIEVTVGGK

-475 VTGALVGGW
+475 VTGMVTGGHA
-484 SNNLGSGVGTA
+484 NGSGNNAGTA
-495 NSNTVTVS
+495 NSNQITVS
-503 GTVGDNIMGGY
+503 GTAGDAVVGGW
-514 SVKGGADSNRL
+514 SVAGSAQANRI
-525 EITGN
+525 EITGTAT
-530 VTGYTYGGYAGGSR
+530 VTGAIYGGYAGG
-544 TTDNASRN
+544 
-552 TVSIGNGGTVG
+552 G
-563 GNIIG
+563 
-568 GVSAKGSADNNTVQT
+568 
-583 QGSGNLGGSVYGGQT
+583 
-598 TAAAGSAN
+598 
-606 GNTVELGIGRTVGGV
+606 
-621 VYGGY
+621 
-626 AKGDGSTSGSASGN
+626 
-640 KVIVSGTVNSTATQ
+640 
-654 YTGTVF
+654 
-660 GGYALTGTADNNE
+660 
-673 VTISGGTIA
+673 
-682 SQVMGGYSS
+682 
-691 TGAFGSGSA
+691 
-700 SSNTVKIIN
+700 SSNV
-709 GSTVSSDIYGGYTG
+709 D
-723 MGNANSNSILI
+723 SNSILI
-734 ESGTIGGDIYGGHT
+734 EGSSIGGDIYGGYT
-748 GYGTANNNSI
+748 AGSGNANNNSI
-758 TIRGAVDMSGRTIYG
+758 TIRGAVDLSNRTIYG
-773 GDSSSGNAKT
+773 GSSNSGNAKT

-806 VSALSDNSKVLTITN
+806 VSALADNSKALTITN
-821 GVADD
+821 GAADD
-826 LANTTVKLVASDSGL
+826 LANTTVRLIAADDGL
-841 RVGQQITLVQANS
+841 QVGKQITLLTANAGGITNS
-854 GVIVGTTTLDQATLK
+854 TALDQSSLK
-869 KNTNAFISYDFEE
+869 KSSNKFISYDFEE
-882 VAGLSD
+882 VKGQSD
-888 KIAVVV
+888 KIVVTV

-908 ESRIAGVALLNQS
+908 ESRAAGVALLNQS

-1021 ILARFDSASGM
+1021 ILARFDSAGGM

-1049 FAYNGGIG
+1049 FAYNGGTG
-1057 SYEDRSTYYGAYLGL
+1057 SYEDRSTYYGAYLGM

-1127 TAEVSYY
+1127 TADVSYY

-1173 LKPSKTDKITL
+1173 LKPSKTGKITL

>member
-1 MEVYIRMKD
+1 MKN
-10 KCGLENAV
+10 KCGLEKAV
-18 THTLLA
+18 THMLLA

-41 NEVTGNSASG
+41 NEETGNSASG
-51 AIIKEN
+51 TVIKEN

-66 GWKYDDVTAATGG
+66 GWKYDDSTAATGG
-79 SVTLNNADIFI
+79 SVTLKNADIFI
-90 GSSLTGLKGVYGG
+90 NSGQTGLKGVYGG
-103 YSAGGASTGNSVSV
+103 YSADGAATGNSVSV
-117 SGYKHNT
+117 TGYKHAST

-138 GAADGNKITFSNSKS
+138 GADGNKITFSNSKS
-153 SGSLYGGWGKV
+153 SGSLYGGWAAA

-179 SSNVCGGHTNV
+179 SSNVCGGHTNA

-208 VVGGEIFTESANAN
+208 VVGGEIFTDGANAN

-235 SANIAYGGRVGGVFY
+235 SANIAYGGRVGGTFGISV
-250 IATGDTSANGIGDA
+250 GDTNANGIGDA
-264 TSNTLTIESL
+264 TGNTLTIESL
-274 KSGSAIDLEQIYG
+274 KSSSAINLEQIYG
-287 GTVIGKGS
+287 GTVVGQGS

-302 LGKTGAG
+302 LGETGAA
-309 AVSMTDVQRLYG
+309 AVNMDTVTLLYG
-321 GGSKI
+321 GGVKS
-326 GSSSLK
+326 GGGVK
-332 GGDANNN
+332 GGDANSN
-339 TIEIKG
+339 TIEING
-345 NVTLGLSNTS
+345 NVTLGTGTG
-355 SGGTTIYGGYAAA
+355 SGSTKIYGGYAYAGAA
-368 GEASGNKITVDQ
+368 SQNKIMIDT
-380 GATVKAYFI
+380 GAVVSAYFI
-389 YGGNSSSSSDSGLS
+389 YGGNSSGGVDDGIS
-403 LTKNNQVII
+403 TANQNE
-412 SGDVTVGNSIAGGF
+412 VTIGGNVSVGNSICGGF
-426 ATGKSGVAGSVAQ
+426 ATGKNGVDGSMAAE
-439 GNKVEVTVGGK
+439 NKVK
-450 VTGPIRGGISGY
+450 VTETGTVTGAIRGGISNY
-462 GSANENTVNVAGT
+462 GSANKNTVNVAGT
-475 VTGALVGGW
+475 VTGVLIGGW

-503 GTVGDNIMGGY
+503 GTAGDSIMGGY
-514 SVKGGADSNRL
+514 SVKGSALSNKL
-525 EITGN
+525 EITGS
-530 VTGYTYGGYAGGSR
+530 VTGYTYGGYAGGTR
-544 TTDNASRN
+544 TTDNASQN
-552 TVSIGNGGTVG
+552 TVSIGNGGNVG

-568 GVSAKGSADNNTVQT
+568 GVSAKGSADNNTVQIK
-583 QGSGNLGGSVYGGQT
+583 GSGTLGGSVYGGQT
-598 TAAAGSAN
+598 TAVAGSADK
-606 GNTVELGIGRTVGGV
+606 NTVELGTGRAVGGV

-640 KVIVSGTVNSTATQ
+640 KVIVSGTVDSTTAP
-654 YTGTVF
+654 YTGTVY
-660 GGYALTGTADNNE
+660 GGSALTGFADNNE
-673 VTISGGTIA
+673 VTISGGHVADVVI
-682 SQVMGGYSS
+682 GGSSS

-709 GSTVSSDIYGGYTG
+709 GSSIGRDVYGGNIG

-734 ESGTIGGDIYGGHT
+734 EGGSIGGDIYGGYT
-748 GYGTANNNSI
+748 GMGTANNNSI
-758 TIRGAVDMSGRTIYG
+758 TIRGAVDLSGRTIYG
-773 GDSSSGNAKT
+773 GASSYGDAKT

-791 TGGNIKAIKNIDVLG
+791 TGGNIKAIKNISQLE
-806 VSALSDNSKVLTITN
+806 VSALADNSKALTITN
-821 GVADD
+821 GNASD
-826 LANTTVKLVASDSGL
+826 LADTTVKLVAADDGL
-841 RVGQQITLVQANS
+841 KVGQQITLLAANA
-854 GVIVGTTTLDQATLK
+854 GVITNTTVLDQSSLK
-869 KNTNAFISYDFEE
+869 KSSNKFISYDFEG
-882 VAGLSD
+882 VTGLSD
-888 KIAVVV
+888 EIAVIVV
-894 TGKEADTANARALA
+894 GKEADTANARALA
-908 ESRIAGVALLNQS
+908 ESRAAGVALLNQS

-938 DVVKDTYGFAIT
+938 GVAKDTYGFAIT

-984 WHWGAFFENGH
+984 WHLGAFFENGH

-1049 FAYNGGIG
+1049 FSYNGGLG
-1057 SYEDRSTYYGAYLGL
+1057 SYEDKSTYYGAHLGL
-1072 GQQRQLSKNTSLDIY
+1072 GQVWQLGKNQSLDIY

-1115 RMQLGGRLTKQV
+1115 RLQLGSRLTKQV
-1127 TAEVSYY
+1127 TADVSYY

-1173 LKPSKTDKITL
+1173 LKPSKTGKITL

>member
-1 MEVYIRMKD
+1 MGKKMGRQKELK
-10 KCGLENAV
+10 
-18 THTLLA
+18 LA
-24 MTLVYAGGMS
+24 MVVGCILTSSNAW
-34 AADAANV
+34 AADI
-41 NEVTGNSASG
+41 TGNSSSGSASLS
-51 AIIKEN
+51 N
-57 QTLSDTSLF
+57 QTQNSGGVY
-66 GWKYDDVTAATGG
+66 GWKYDDTSAATGG
-79 SVTLNNADIFI
+79 SVTLTNADVSYSS
-90 GSSLTGLKGVYGG
+90 GSSASPKGVFGG
-103 YSAGGASTGNSVSV
+103 YAANAAAQNNTVSITGTVASGGYAFANCS
-117 SGYKHNT
+117 
-124 PFGNSIIYGGYAGS
+124 IYGGYAGS
-138 GAADGNKITFSNSKS
+138 GTAAGNTVTLTNAKDTS
-153 SGSLYGGWGKV
+153 SYGGWAVAGDAANNKIIISGGTGTSATGGHSNAGAASGNNVKV
-164 GDVKNSVVTITDSTI
+164 TDS
-179 SSNVCGGHTNV
+179 
-190 GTASNNEVQIT
+190 
-201 NSEISYV
+201 EIEYR
-208 VVGGEIFTESANAN
+208 VVGGEIFTGSAP
-222 GAATN
+222 GTTATGSASGN
-227 NKVTLINS
+227 SIELVNSVTNTV
-235 SANIAYGGRVGGVFY
+235 YGGRVGGTFDVS
-250 IATGDTSANGIGDA
+250 TGDSSVVAEGDA
-264 TSNTLTIESL
+264 TNNTVTIESL
-274 KSGSAIDLEQIYG
+274 KTSAGSVKLEQVYG

-426 ATGKSGVAGSVAQ
+426 ATGKSGVSGSVAQ

-450 VTGPIRGGISGY
+450 VTGAIRGGISAY

-503 GTVGDNIMGGY
+503 GTAGDN
-514 SVKGGADSNRL
+514 V
-525 EITGN
+525 
-530 VTGYTYGGYAGGSR
+530 
-544 TTDNASRN
+544 
-552 TVSIGNGGTVG
+552 
-563 GNIIG
+563 IG
-568 GVSAKGSADNNTVQT
+568 GVSVKGNADNNTVQI

-606 GNTVELGIGRTVGGV
+606 GNTVELSTGRTVGGV

-640 KVIVSGTVNSTATQ
+640 KVIVSGTVNSTVTQ

-682 SQVMGGYSS
+682 AQVMGGYSS
-691 TGAFGSGSA
+691 TGTFGSGSA

-734 ESGTIGGDIYGGHT
+734 ESGTIGGDIYGGNT

-758 TIRGAVDMSGRTIYG
+758 TIRGAVNLSGRTIYG
-773 GDSSSGNAKT
+773 GSSSSGNAKT

-806 VSALSDNSKVLTITN
+806 VSALADNSKALTITN
-821 GVADD
+821 GAADD
-826 LANTTVKLVASDSGL
+826 LANTTVRLIAADDGL
-841 RVGQQITLVQANS
+841 QVGKQITLLTANA
-854 GVIVGTTTLDQATLK
+854 GVITNSTALDQSSLK
-869 KNTNAFISYDFEE
+869 KSSNKFISYDFEG
-882 VAGLSD
+882 VTGLSD
-888 KIAVVV
+888 EIAVIVV
-894 TGKEADTANARALA
+894 GKEADTANARALA
-908 ESRIAGVALLNQS
+908 ESRAAGVALLNQS

-938 DVVKDTYGFAIT
+938 GVVKDTYGFAIT

-984 WHWGAFFENGH
+984 WHLGAFFENGH

-1049 FAYNGGIG
+1049 FSYNGGLG
-1057 SYEDRSTYYGAYLGL
+1057 SYEDKSTYYGTHLGL
-1072 GQQRQLSKNTSLDIY
+1072 GQVWQLSKNTSLDIY

-1115 RMQLGGRLTKQV
+1115 RLQLGGRLTKQV

-1134 GGVAWEYEF
+1134 GGVA
-1143 DGAADMAVAGADL
+1143 
-1156 AAPSLKGSSGIV
+1156 
-1168 EMGIR
+1168 
-1173 LKPSKTDKITL
+1173 
-1184 DLGAQGHFG
+1184 
-1193 KRRGFSGG
+1193 
-1201 LQINYSF
+1201 